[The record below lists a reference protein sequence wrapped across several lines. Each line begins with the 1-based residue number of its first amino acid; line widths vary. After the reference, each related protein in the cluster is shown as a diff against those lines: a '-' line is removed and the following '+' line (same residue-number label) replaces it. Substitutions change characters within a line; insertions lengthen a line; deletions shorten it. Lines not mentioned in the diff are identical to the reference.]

1 MADYIIDEYVLP
13 LTAQEIEDRLNKAGN
28 ILGDIDKIKSDLDY
42 LYTPDP
48 ESPKVWEEI
57 QVLCRKGKASSVLE
71 IGDVFNVVK
80 DGVSYPFAVM
90 DFITEEG
97 KKGSLQIKDRNLTT
111 GVIFQSLET
120 LYNLQFDAREA
131 FYATDT
137 GLSAGTYNFV
147 LEEKPMYNPDT
158 AGKTFQ
164 FTLTQD
170 IPAGGQ
176 LVWTQ
181 PYNVTFEGASI
192 DVFSSPNST
201 EKIESVIMTEGSN
214 GTTLGASKNTING
227 NFNAGNRGLYGSGRW
242 ETSAIRQQLNSD
254 AIAGSVWTPQTK
266 WDRPPSWV
274 ASTKGFLNGLDEKL
288 KKCIADVEVNTYNH
302 SVDGNGLCTTTDKVF
317 LAGANECHFIQRGS
331 DDGIAYEFYRIGSQY
346 SSPSDND
353 DPIRIKKSK
362 TGYTEYYAEYWFLRS
377 PYDDFGYPGTVYMTT
392 SSGGISG
399 NSVFAACGIA
409 PVFVIA

>member
-111 GVIFQSLET
+111 GVIFQSLDI
-120 LYNLQFDAREA
+120 LYNLQFDEREA

-147 LEEKPMYNPDT
+147 LEDKPMYNPDT
-158 AGKTFQ
+158 PGKTFQ
-164 FTLTQD
+164 FPLTQD

-181 PYNVTFEGASI
+181 PYTVTFEGASI
-192 DVFSSPNST
+192 DVFSSPDSI
-201 EKIESVIMTEGSN
+201 EKIESVVMTEGSN
-214 GTTLGASKNTING
+214 GTALGASKNTING
-227 NFNAGNRGLYGSGRW
+227 NFNSCNRAIYGSGRW
-242 ETSAIRQQLNSD
+242 ETSAIRQHLNSD

-346 SSPSDND
+346 SSPSDNA
-353 DPIRIKKSK
+353 DPIRIKKNQ
-362 TGYTEYYAEYWFLRS
+362 TGYAEYWFLRS
-377 PYDDFGYPGTVYMTT
+377 PYDDFGYPGTVYMTA
-392 SSGGISG
+392 SSGEISG